1 MGQSTW
7 WKKCRAAPRQRP
19 VSACA
24 ACAASLCSQ
33 GPPEW
38 RECCEAPACLPA
50 CRGGVYNMHINAP
63 RCSLLVHSCPPPSAR
78 YEASGLFPLSHSEPH
93 SVASLDWWPIF
104 PLRSCS
110 PVVVVVVA
118 HVLEQR
124 LTRLGPVLV
133 RVCLRVRCLSYLL
146 SVCEALTVTLVVQF
160 SMRGAALSALG
171 FGVSC
176 TADPQQHSSRLGGT
190 ASLIC

>member
-1 MGQSTW
+1 MQRHVS
-7 WKKCRAAPRQRP
+7 APSAP
-19 VSACA
+19 VQPVQPACA
-24 ACAASLCSQ
+24 AKGLPSGESAV
-33 GPPEW
+33 
-38 RECCEAPACLPA
+38 RRLPA

-124 LTRLGPVLV
+124 LTRLAPVLV

>member
-1 MGQSTW
+1 M
-7 WKKCRAAPRQRP
+7 QRH
-19 VSACA
+19 VSAPSA
-24 ACAASLCSQ
+24 PVQPACTAKGLPS
-33 GPPEW
+33 GE
-38 RECCEAPACLPA
+38 RECCEAPACLPGRRVQHA
-50 CRGGVYNMHINAP
+50 HKRAP
-63 RCSLLVHSCPPPSAR
+63 LLVVGSFMPAPIGALRGVRFVPPVTQRA
-78 YEASGLFPLSHSEPH
+78 PLSSQL
-93 SVASLDWWPIF
+93 ACLDWWPIIF